1 MHLDVQDHTGCSARI
16 HGFPEVAEQW
26 FIEAMQTIDGWT
38 VTPKAM
44 DLGNASD
51 SYVVMR
57 DLSGAKVPHVYG
69 NDGLATQ
76 VAIG

>member
-1 MHLDVQDHTGCSARI
+1 MK
-16 HGFPEVAEQW
+16 
-26 FIEAMQTIDGWT
+26 TIDGWT